1 METLK
6 MIKIYLDK
14 WLEIR
19 LNKQISLEMIFSKK
33 MNKFIKFKKKM
44 IRSDKDYADYSR
56 KVK

>member
-1 METLK
+1 